1 MRRWLLFVSVGL
13 AVAGAAC
20 TAEPR
25 QPSPTQP
32 LTVTTTTVPA
42 TTTTTLP
49 LEQAIEAFRDCMT
62 ANGVTIAEIPVDS
75 QGRPRLEIALAD
87 VDFSDSAATEALTM
101 CAELLAAGA
110 LDLSVWPELQDE
122 VQAKLSE
129 FSECVRSHGVEA
141 FPDPVR
147 SFTGVGGPFALDE
160 IPYDDPDL
168 EAAVATCRSRLTQ
181 EDS

>member
-1 MRRWLLFVSVGL
+1 MLVL

-25 QPSPTQP
+25 QPSPTEP
-32 LTVTTTTVPA
+32 PIVTTTTVPA

-49 LEQAIEAFRDCMT
+49 LEQAIETFRNCMT

-75 QGRPRLEIALAD
+75 EGRPRLEIALAD
-87 VDFSDSAATEALTM
+87 VDFSDSAATEALTL
-101 CAELLAAGA
+101 CAEHLAAGA
-110 LDLSVWPELQDE
+110 LDLSAWPALQDE

-147 SFTGVGGPFALDE
+147 AFSGVGGPFPLDE

-168 EAAVATCRSRLTQ
+168 AEAVETCRSRLTGEQ
-181 EDS
+181 S